1 MMVSSLSSAMGDDWR
16 VTIDFD
22 DEGDGT
28 QLAEWLAA
36 LNLEAEERSTLGNR
50 VIVSRDGP
58 RVFLYSDSEGPAR
71 EVLRT
76 VSARIEQEGLAAVT
90 ALERWHPVEQAWK
103 EGSLPLPKTEE
114 EVADEHERLQER
126 ETAESEGSGAA
137 QWEVRVELPSH
148 EDTVRL
154 ADQLESQGVPVVRR
168 HTFLL
173 VGAANEDD
181 AKALAERL
189 RGEVPAGAV
198 VAVEPGGGMVW
209 EVTPQNPFVLFGGL
223 GG

>member
-1 MMVSSLSSAMGDDWR
+1 MADDWR

-36 LNLEAEERSTLGNR
+36 VDLEGEERSTLGDR

-58 RVFLYSDSEGPAR
+58 RVYLYANSEEPAR

-76 VSARIEQEGLAAVT
+76 VSARIEHEGHSAVT
-90 ALERWHPVEQAWK
+90 ALERWHPVEQVWK
-103 EGSLPLPKTEE
+103 DGSVPLPDTAEE
-114 EVADEHERLQER
+114 IAEEHERLQER
-126 ETAESEGSGAA
+126 EAAESAKTGAA
-137 QWEVRVELPSH
+137 QWEVRIELDSH
-148 EDTVRL
+148 EDTEAL
-154 ADQLESQGVPVVRR
+154 AERLESEGISVVRR

-173 VGAANEDD
+173 AGAANEDD
-181 AKALAERL
+181 ARALAERL
-189 RGEVPAGAV
+189 RGEAPDGAKV
-198 VAVEPGGGMVW
+198 EVEPGGGMVW
-209 EVTPQNPFVLFGGL
+209 EVAPRNPFTFFGGL

>member
-1 MMVSSLSSAMGDDWR
+1 MADDWR

-36 LNLEAEERSTLGNR
+36 VDLEGEERTSLGDR

-58 RVFLYSDSEGPAR
+58 RVYLYADSAEPAR

-76 VSARIEQEGLAAVT
+76 VSARIEQEGHAAVT
-90 ALERWHPVEQAWK
+90 SLERWHPVEQVWK
-103 EGSLPLPKTEE
+103 DDSVPMPDTPEE
-114 EVADEHERLQER
+114 LAAEHDRFQER
-126 ETAESEGSGAA
+126 EAAESAETGAA
-137 QWEVRVELPSH
+137 QWEVRIELGTH
-148 EDTVRL
+148 EETVAL
-154 ADQLESQGVPVVRR
+154 AERLESEGIPVVRR

-173 VGAANEDD
+173 AGAANEDD
-181 AKALAERL
+181 ARQLAERI
-189 RGEVPAGAV
+189 RGEASGSAKVE
-198 VAVEPGGGMVW
+198 VEPGGGMVW
-209 EVTPQNPFVLFGGL
+209 EVAPRNPFTFFGGL

>member
-1 MMVSSLSSAMGDDWR
+1 MADDWR

-36 LNLEAEERSTLGNR
+36 VDLEGQERASLGDR

-58 RVFLYSDSEGPAR
+58 RVYLYADSEAPAR

-76 VSARIEQEGLAAVT
+76 VSARIEQEGHAAVT
-90 ALERWHPVEQAWK
+90 SLERWHPVEQVWRD
-103 EGSLPLPKTEE
+103 GSVPMPDTPEE
-114 EVADEHERLQER
+114 LAEEHDRFQER
-126 ETAESEGSGAA
+126 EAAESAESGAA
-137 QWEVRVELPSH
+137 QWEVRIELGSH
-148 EDTVRL
+148 EDTVTL
-154 ADQLESQGVPVVRR
+154 AERLESEGIPVVRR

-173 VGAANEDD
+173 
-181 AKALAERL
+181 
-189 RGEVPAGAV
+189 AGAV
-198 VAVEPGGGMVW
+198 NEDEARELAARIRGEAPDGATVAVEPGGGMVW
-209 EVTPQNPFVLFGGL
+209 EVAPRNPFTLFGGL

>member
-1 MMVSSLSSAMGDDWR
+1 MADDWR

-36 LNLEAEERSTLGNR
+36 VDLEGEERSTLGDR

-58 RVFLYSDSEGPAR
+58 RVYLYADSEEPAR

-76 VSARIEQEGLAAVT
+76 VSARIEHEGHSAVT

-103 EGSLPLPKTEE
+103 DGSVPLPDTAEE
-114 EVADEHERLQER
+114 IAEEHERLQER
-126 ETAESEGSGAA
+126 EAAESAKTGAA
-137 QWEVRVELPSH
+137 QWEVRIELDSH
-148 EDTVRL
+148 EDTEAL
-154 ADQLESQGVPVVRR
+154 AERLESEGTPVVRR

-173 VGAANEDD
+173 AGAANEDD
-181 AKALAERL
+181 ARALAERL
-189 RGEVPAGAV
+189 RGEAPDGAKV
-198 VAVEPGGGMVW
+198 EVEPGGGMVW
-209 EVTPQNPFVLFGGL
+209 EVAPRNPFTFFGGL

>member
-1 MMVSSLSSAMGDDWR
+1 MADDWR

-36 LNLEAEERSTLGNR
+36 VDLEGEQRSSLGDR

-58 RVFLYSDSEGPAR
+58 RVFLYADSEAPAR

-76 VSARIEQEGLAAVT
+76 VSARIEHEGHSAVT
-90 ALERWHPVEQAWK
+90 SLERWHPVEQVWK
-103 EGSLPLPKTEE
+103 DGSVPLPETEA
-114 EVADEHERLQER
+114 EVAAEHERLQER
-126 ETAESEGSGAA
+126 EAAESEQTGAA
-137 QWEVRVELPSH
+137 QWEVRVELSDH
-148 EDTVRL
+148 DDTTLL
-154 ADQLESQGVPVVRR
+154 AERLESEGIPVVKR

-173 VGAANEDD
+173 AGAANEDD
-181 AKALAERL
+181 AQALADRIRSEAP
-189 RGEVPAGAV
+189 EGAE

-209 EVTPQNPFVLFGGL
+209 EVAPRNPFTLFGGL